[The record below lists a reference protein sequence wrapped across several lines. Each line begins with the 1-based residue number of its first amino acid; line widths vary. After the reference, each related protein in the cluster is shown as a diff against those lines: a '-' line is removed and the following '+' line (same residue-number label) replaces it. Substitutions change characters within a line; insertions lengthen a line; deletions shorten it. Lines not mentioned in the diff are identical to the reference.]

1 MSYQVL
7 ARKWRPKNFEE
18 LVGQDSARQTL
29 TNALSQGRL
38 YPVLIFTGPRGTGK
52 TSTARIVAKSLRCQN
67 KKAQGLPCDTCEDC
81 LSISKSCHLDV
92 IEIDGASNNGVEA
105 VRELRDKVSYL
116 PSSGDWKIYIID
128 EVHMLSNSAFNAL
141 LKTLEEPPKH
151 VMFLMATTESHKI
164 PATVLSRC
172 QKIDFHL
179 LSPRVIKN
187 QLEKICKKESF
198 SLSESLLWVLARQAQ
213 GSLRDAQSL
222 LDQVIT
228 FCGAEA
234 QEEDIRKLLGLSDPQ
249 ILEDCL
255 KALVLGEE
263 IKIISLIA
271 KLRNKNSSPKV
282 FLESLLSSVSHLLFL
297 KKNPNNKPALLP
309 LSEEEIE
316 RKRELIS
323 LVSYEQLHFLFD
335 MLLKGERE
343 LRMSYDSELVLE
355 VLLLRICSAS
365 QMEQVI
371 PFSPHNHLSSPAQ
384 EKASSKKD
392 SVTKTSPHK
401 KPKSFVSQLENSK
414 AQNFK
419 GISAQEKE
427 TQEASTTS
435 SIQEKETQG
444 SSSTRSIQGKETQSS
459 SSTRS
464 IQGKETQSSSTVSSV
479 QGKEIQGS
487 STVSSIQEKETQG
500 SSSTS
505 SVQEKETEGSSSTSS
520 VQGKETQSS
529 LISSVQEKE
538 TEGSLSTSS
547 IQEKETQSSLIS
559 SVQEKETQSSLISS
573 VQEKETQS
581 SSSTTS
587 SIQEKEIQGSSTVS
601 SVQGKETQASLS
613 VSFVKGKETQAS
625 SEELVSKNSKG
636 DEDSFE
642 QRLHFL
648 DYLKTKDPILSS
660 LVGKGFFKRKSEFEF
675 ILLLPKKSYFL
686 KKLEQPQSRKTLE
699 QELAAFLNLKQK
711 AKCFYQLEEH
721 LQQNLKQEKE
731 KQEQQ
736 KLWKQAEENPLFQTI
751 KSVFKDG
758 KISSVKEIGKD
769 TKR

>member
-18 LVGQDSARQTL
+18 LVGQDSVRQTL

-67 KKAQGLPCDTCEDC
+67 KNSQALPCDECEDC

-187 QLEKICKKESF
+187 QLEKICKKEGF

-228 FCGAEA
+228 FCGSEA

-297 KKNPNNKPALLP
+297 KKNPNNEPALLP

-335 MLLKGERE
+335 MLLKGEGE

-355 VLLLRICSAS
+355 VLLLRVCSAS

-371 PFSPHNHLSSPAQ
+371 PFSPHNHLPRPSQ
-384 EKASSKKD
+384 EKASEKKD
-392 SVTKTSPHK
+392 SVTKKSPQMR
-401 KPKSFVSQLENSK
+401 PKNSVSQLENSK
-414 AQNFK
+414 NAK
-419 GISAQEKE
+419 EISDQEKE
-427 TQEASTTS
+427 TQSVAST
-435 SIQEKETQG
+435 
-444 SSSTRSIQGKETQSS
+444 
-459 SSTRS
+459 
-464 IQGKETQSSSTVSSV
+464 SSV
-479 QGKEIQGS
+479 Q
-487 STVSSIQEKETQG
+487 EKKTQG
-500 SSSTS
+500 VASTS
-505 SVQEKETEGSSSTSS
+505 SVQEKETQDVASASSVKEKETQSVASASSVQEKKTQDVASASSVQEKETQDVASASS
-520 VQGKETQSS
+520 VQGKETQGVASA
-529 LISSVQEKE
+529 SSVQEKK
-538 TEGSLSTSS
+538 TQDVASASS
-547 IQEKETQSSLIS
+547 VKGKETQGVASAS
-559 SVQEKETQSSLISS
+559 SVQEKKTQDVASASF
-573 VQEKETQS
+573 VKGKETQGVASAS
-581 SSSTTS
+581 SVK
-587 SIQEKEIQGSSTVS
+587 EKKTQGSFAIS
-601 SVQGKETQASLS
+601 SVQGKETQN
-613 VSFVKGKETQAS
+613 F
-625 SEELVSKNSKG
+625 SEELVSKKDG
-636 DEDSFE
+636 DSFE

-648 DYLKTKDPILSS
+648 DYLQKKDPILSS
-660 LVGKGFFKRKSEFEF
+660 LVGAGSFKRKSEFEF
-675 ILLLPKKSYFL
+675 ILFLPKKSYFL
-686 KKLEQPQSRKTLE
+686 KKLEQDQSRKTLE
-699 QELAAFLNLKQK
+699 QELANFLNLKQK
-711 AKCFYQLEEH
+711 ARCFYQLEEH

-731 KQEQQ
+731 QQKQQ
-736 KLWKQAEENPLFQTI
+736 KLWKQAEENPFFQNM
-751 KSVFKDG
+751 KAVFKDG
-758 KISSVKEIGKD
+758 KISSVTEVGKEA
-769 TKR
+769 KR